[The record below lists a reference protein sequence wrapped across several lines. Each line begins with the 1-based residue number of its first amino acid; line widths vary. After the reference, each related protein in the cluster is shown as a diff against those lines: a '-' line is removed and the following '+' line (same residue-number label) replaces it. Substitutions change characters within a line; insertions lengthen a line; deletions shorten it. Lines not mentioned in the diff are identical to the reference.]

1 MTLQPGPG
9 AQLGPPLESRKV
21 EYFLVGGIKE
31 AGQLRGGWN
40 VLEEFGAF
48 LEEELALQSTS
59 CQTIEMLQS

>member
-1 MTLQPGPG
+1 M
-9 AQLGPPLESRKV
+9 
-21 EYFLVGGIKE
+21 GGIKE

-40 VLEEFGAF
+40 VLEEFGVF